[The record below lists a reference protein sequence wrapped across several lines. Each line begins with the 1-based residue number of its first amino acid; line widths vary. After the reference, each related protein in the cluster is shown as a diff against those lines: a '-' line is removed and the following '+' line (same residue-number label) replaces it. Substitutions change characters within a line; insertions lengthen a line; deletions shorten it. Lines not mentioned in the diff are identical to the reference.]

1 MDWSEYMDPYVP
13 QKAVK
18 LNHLTHSLA
27 HSHSG
32 THSGTQLNLTPLN
45 QLTHSWD
52 KTWTH
57 SSRKYDI
64 NSEQQKQMESTFEKK
79 YPSC

>member
-1 MDWSEYMDPYVP
+1 MAWMEYIDPYVP

-18 LNHLTHSLA
+18 LNHLSHSFA

-32 THSGTQLNLTPLN
+32 THSGTQLNLTQLT
-45 QLTHSWD
+45 QLTHSRD

-57 SSRKYDI
+57 SSTKYDI
-64 NSEQQKQMESTFEKK
+64 NSEQQKQME
-79 YPSC
+79 